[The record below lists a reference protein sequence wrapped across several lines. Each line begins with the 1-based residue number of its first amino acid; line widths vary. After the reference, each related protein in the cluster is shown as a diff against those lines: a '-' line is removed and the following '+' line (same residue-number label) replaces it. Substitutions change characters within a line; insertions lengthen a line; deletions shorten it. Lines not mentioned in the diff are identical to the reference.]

1 VFRGERVFKF
11 VPEAWMGKAVG
22 AFLGYAI
29 GRLPGALVGVLIGH
43 QFDRGLGDNADDND
57 DEHESPSKS
66 QSLFYA
72 TFAVMGHI
80 AKSDGR
86 VSEEEIEAASRVM
99 KAWRLN
105 PGQKRLAIEHF
116 GEGKRSDFPL
126 AQVLLQFR
134 KDTGNHRPTLLSF
147 VRAQLTIMLAD
158 HQIHPATRK
167 RTWQVCQNLGITRVE
182 MAVIEASL
190 RAQSPRSAKTLE
202 AAYAELDLSP
212 EASDQD
218 VKRAYRR
225 LVNRLHPDK
234 LLGDDV
240 TPVEQKE
247 AKLRLARCL
256 DAYEMIKDQRKLR

>member
-1 VFRGERVFKF
+1 MFKF
-11 VPEAWMGKAVG
+11 LQGAWLGKAVG
-22 AFLGYAI
+22 AFLGFAI
-29 GRLPGALVGVLIGH
+29 RGLPGALVGVLIGH
-43 QFDRGLGDNADDND
+43 QFDRGLADRSGD
-57 DEHESPSKS
+57 DEDENERPSNS
-66 QSLFYA
+66 ASLFYA

-86 VSEEEIEAASRVM
+86 VSEEEIEAASQVM

-105 PGQKRLAIEHF
+105 PGQKRRAIEHF

-126 AQVLLQFR
+126 AQVLLQVR
-134 KDTGNHRPTLLSF
+134 RETGNHRPTLLAF

-167 RTWQVCQNLGITRVE
+167 RAWQVCQNLGITRVE

-190 RAQSPRSAKTLE
+190 RAQSPKGGKNALE
-202 AAYAELDLSP
+202 AAYAELELDSG
-212 EASDQD
+212 ASDQD

-234 LLGDDV
+234 LLGDDI
-240 TPVEQKE
+240 TPAEQQD
-247 AKLRLARCL
+247 AKARLARCL
-256 DAYEMIKDQRKLR
+256 DAYEMIKEQRNLR

>member
-1 VFRGERVFKF
+1 MFKF
-11 VPEAWMGKAVG
+11 MQGAWMGKAIG
-22 AFLGYAI
+22 AFLGFAI
-29 GRLPGALVGVLIGH
+29 RGFPGALVGVLIGH
-43 QFDRGLGDNADDND
+43 QFDRGLGDNVSDRVDDSD
-57 DEHESPSKS
+57 DEHDSPSNS

-105 PGQKRLAIEHF
+105 SGQKRLAIEHF
-116 GEGKRSDFPL
+116 GEGKRHDFPL

-134 KDTGNHRPTLLSF
+134 KDTANHRPTLLSF

-158 HQIHPATRK
+158 HQIHPSTRK

-190 RAQSPRSAKTLE
+190 RAQSPRGGGKTLE
-202 AAYAELDLSP
+202 AAYAELDLNP

-234 LLGDDV
+234 LIGDDI
-240 TPVEQKE
+240 TPVEQEE
-247 AKLRLARCL
+247 AKVRLARCL
-256 DAYEMIKDQRKLR
+256 DAYEMIKDQRNLR

>member
-1 VFRGERVFKF
+1 MFKF
-11 VPEAWMGKAVG
+11 VQGAWLGKAIG
-22 AFLGYAI
+22 AFLGFAI
-29 GRLPGALVGVLIGH
+29 RGLPGALVGVLIGH
-43 QFDRGLGDNADDND
+43 QFDRGLGDNSDDSDN
-57 DEHESPSKS
+57 EHVSPSNS

-99 KAWRLN
+99 KAWRLD

-116 GEGKRSDFPL
+116 GDGKRSDFPL

-134 KDTGNHRPTLLSF
+134 NDTANHRPTLLSF

-190 RAQSPRSAKTLE
+190 RAQSPRRGTRTLE
-202 AAYAELDLSP
+202 AAYAELELSP
-212 EASDQD
+212 EAGDQD

-234 LLGDDV
+234 LIGDDI
-240 TPVEQKE
+240 TPVEQQE
-247 AKLRLARCL
+247 AKQRLARCL
-256 DAYEMIKDQRKLR
+256 DAYEMIKEQRNLR